1 MRPRSISGVNRLPE
15 EEKEAIYTSFIPQV
29 LLDQFDIPADFR
41 DAEGNRLLEIES
53 VPGTSDFILRLMHK
67 FDAPD
72 PLVYS
77 HVTDTMNRQIHVL
90 LYIVNDPSSQR
101 FDVDVMPDGTPTQF
115 GIILRN
121 LDAEESA
128 MEAGLAPGQVRSGLR
143 VFKHTIPCFE
153 NFVYSLGHDLFFAEP
168 LYYHNAVI
176 FERYGFS
183 YVKGRSLMERIDTGF
198 SPGEDY
204 EQQLNLSTPFRH
216 PDYASSIRGRSWA
229 IHDGILG
236 SSFTDVTMYKSV
248 GKSAGVNTFPNAIW

>member
-29 LLDQFDIPADFR
+29 LLDQFDIPGDFR
-41 DAEGNRLLEIES
+41 DANGNRLLEIES
-53 VPGTSDFILRLMHK
+53 TPGTSDFILRLMHK

-77 HVTDTMNRQIHVL
+77 HVTDTVNRQIHVL
-90 LYIVNDPSSQR
+90 LYIVNDPFSQR

-115 GIILRN
+115 GIFRRN

-128 MEAGLAPGQVRSGLR
+128 MNAGLAPGQVRKGLR

-153 NFVYSLGHDLFFAEP
+153 NFVHSLGHDLFFAEP

-204 EQQLNLSTPFRH
+204 EQRLNLSSPFRH
-216 PDYASSIRGRSWA
+216 PDYANSIRGRSWA

-236 SSFTDVTMYKSV
+236 RNFTDVTMYKSFEI
-248 GKSAGVNTFPNAIW
+248 SAGVNTFPDATW

>member
-29 LLDQFDIPADFR
+29 LLDQFDIPGDFR
-41 DAEGNRLLEIES
+41 DANGSRLLEIECA
-53 VPGTSDFILRLMHK
+53 PGTSDFILRLKHNC
-67 FDAPD
+67 DALD

-90 LYIVNDPSSQR
+90 LYIVNDPFSQR
-101 FDVDVMPDGTPTQF
+101 FDVDVMPDGAPTQF
-115 GIILRN
+115 GIFRRN
-121 LDAEESA
+121 LGAEEAS

-143 VFKHTIPCFE
+143 AFKHTIPYFE
-153 NFVYSLGHDLFFAEP
+153 SFVYSLGHDLFFAEP

-183 YVKGRSLMERIDTGF
+183 YVKGRSLMERIESGF
-198 SPGEDY
+198 CPGEVY
-204 EQQLNLSTPFRH
+204 EQRLNLSSPFRH
-216 PDYASSIRGRSWA
+216 PDYANSIRGRSWA

-236 SSFTDVTMYKSV
+236 SGFTDVTMYKSV
-248 GKSAGVNTFPNAIW
+248 EISAGINTFPGAIW

>member
-1 MRPRSISGVNRLPE
+1 MNRLPE

-29 LLDQFDIPADFR
+29 LLDQFDIPGDFR
-41 DAEGNRLLEIES
+41 DANRNRLLEIECA
-53 VPGTSDFILRLMHK
+53 PGTNDFILRLKHN
-67 FDAPD
+67 FDEPD

-90 LYIVNDPSSQR
+90 LYIVNDPFSQR
-101 FDVDVMPDGTPTQF
+101 FDVDVMPDGTSTQF
-115 GIILRN
+115 GIFRRN
-121 LDAEESA
+121 LDAEEAA

-183 YVKGRSLMERIDTGF
+183 YVKGRSLMERINTGF
-198 SPGEDY
+198 CTGEEF
-204 EQQLNLSTPFRH
+204 EQQLNLSSPFRH
-216 PDYASSIRGRSWA
+216 PDYAKSIRGRSWA

-236 SSFTDVTMYKSV
+236 RFFTDVTMYKSFE
-248 GKSAGVNTFPNAIW
+248 KSAGVNTFPDAIW